1 MLVCSTPPSLTGI
14 TTSSNTSDLGHY
26 PVNAF
31 ILLLQVVTVLTTTS
45 ESSDFRGNLAE
56 AKPTTLV
63 RNNPIVATGFL
74 LLQVVVSTPHR
85 PGEVYQYKY

>member
-14 TTSSNTSDLGHY
+14 TTSSNRSNH

-45 ESSDFRGNLAE
+45 ESSDFRGHLAE